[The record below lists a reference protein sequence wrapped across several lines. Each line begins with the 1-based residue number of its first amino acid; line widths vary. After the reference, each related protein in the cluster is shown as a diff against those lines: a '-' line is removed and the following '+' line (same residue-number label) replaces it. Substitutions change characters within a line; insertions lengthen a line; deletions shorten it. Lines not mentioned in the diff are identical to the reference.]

1 MGEFDA
7 EIYDIVRQIPPG
19 RVVTY
24 GQLARLAQRPRWA
37 RRRDGA
43 GECSRRLPCHRVV
56 NSSGRLAPGWPAQ
69 RELLEREGVTFRRNG
84 CVDLSKHLWEEIA
97 PIA

>member
-24 GQLARLAQRPRWA
+24 GQLARLAQRSPLGA
-37 RRRDGA
+37 AGRDG
-43 GECSRRLPCHRVV
+43 RWRMLPKDC
-56 NSSGRLAPGWPAQ
+56 P
-69 RELLEREGVTFRRNG
+69 VTA
-84 CVDLSKHLWEEIA
+84 S
-97 PIA
+97 

>member
-24 GQLARLAQRPRWA
+24 GQLARLGG
-37 RRRDGA
+37 RDG
-43 GECSRRLPCHRVV
+43 RWRMLPKDC
-56 NSSGRLAPGWPAQ
+56 P
-69 RELLEREGVTFRRNG
+69 VTA
-84 CVDLSKHLWEEIA
+84 S
-97 PIA
+97 

>member
-1 MGEFDA
+1 MEEFDA

-37 RRRDGA
+37 RRDG
-43 GECSRRLPCHRVV
+43 RWRMLPKDC
-56 NSSGRLAPGWPAQ
+56 P
-69 RELLEREGVTFRRNG
+69 VTA
-84 CVDLSKHLWEEIA
+84 S
-97 PIA
+97 

>member
-1 MGEFDA
+1 MEEFDA

-24 GQLARLAQRPRWA
+24 GQLARL
-37 RRRDGA
+37 
-43 GECSRRLPCHRVV
+43 
-56 NSSGRLAPGWPAQ
+56 
-69 RELLEREGVTFRRNG
+69 
-84 CVDLSKHLWEEIA
+84 DLSKHLWEEIA